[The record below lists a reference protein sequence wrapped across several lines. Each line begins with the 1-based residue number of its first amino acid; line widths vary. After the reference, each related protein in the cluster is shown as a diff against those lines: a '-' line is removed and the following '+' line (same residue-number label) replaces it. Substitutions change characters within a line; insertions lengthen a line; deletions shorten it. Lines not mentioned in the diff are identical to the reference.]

1 MADQQ
6 RYRVVPRTLTF
17 LRRGE
22 QWLLIR
28 RAADRRLWPGLY
40 NGIGG
45 HVEEGEGILASARRE
60 VLEEAGVAVDDL
72 RLVGVIHASEGQRG
86 VAVFVFTGVAPT
98 ADVIPSAEGSLAWV
112 TLSEALGL
120 DLMPDLR
127 HILPRLQA
135 LRPDD
140 PPFLARSTLDATGMP
155 AIVFE

>member
-1 MADQQ
+1 MTGDG

-28 RAADRRLWPGLY
+28 RAADRALWPGLY

-60 VLEEAGVAVDDL
+60 VLEEAGIRVEDL
-72 RLVGVIHASEGQRG
+72 RLVGVIHASEGPRG
-86 VAVFVFTGVAPT
+86 VAVFVFTGTAPT
-98 ADVIPSAEGSLAWV
+98 AEVVPSTEG
-112 TLSEALGL
+112 TLVWATLVEALGL

-127 HILPRLQA
+127 QILPRL
-135 LRPDD
+135 LGMRPED
-140 PPFLARSTLDATGMP
+140 PPFLARSTLDAAGRP
-155 AIVFE
+155 VIAFE